1 MFNLECA
8 GGTNQNEDANFL
20 LKLLWRAFGRLN
32 RSAGRAPLVIRA
44 RISKFES
51 SNLTAIIEI
60 LTVAIPTSVVFC
72 RELTSAL
79 TLAIAGTFTRFG
91 AIGVTR
97 PAESVFSGQKI
108 AFPARVEL
116 YSPLENTLLRS
127 AVEIGATTKQLAE
140 FDLKSQ
146 FQGGICIENTFS
158 SEPFGEGIRAT
169 FPDQFCL
176 SLRRPHRRFSGGVA
190 AQSLVQILIIGLCC
204 QCGFGKSCS
213 DRHP

>member
-1 MFNLECA
+1 MFSLECA
-8 GGTNQNEDANFL
+8 GGTNQNEDATYP
-20 LKLLWRAFGRLN
+20 LKLLWRACGRLN
-32 RSAGRAPLVIRA
+32 RPAGRAPLAIRA
-44 RISKFES
+44 RICKFGS
-51 SNLTAIIEI
+51 ANLTALIET
-60 LTVAIPTSVVFC
+60 LTIVISTSVVFC

-140 FDLKSQ
+140 FDLKSR
-146 FQGGICIENTFS
+146 FQDGMCIENTFP
-158 SEPFGEGIRAT
+158 SEPFGEGIRPT

-176 SLRRPHRRFSGGVA
+176 SRRRPHRRCSCAIAGPDPDNR
-190 AQSLVQILIIGLCC
+190 LVLSVRLGQIM
-204 QCGFGKSCS
+204 FRSTS
-213 DRHP
+213 